1 MAADGTYQP
10 KVYHKRGGDETVVAN
25 GGAITIESGGAQTV
39 ESGGNQVI
47 ESGGKIDM
55 EPGAEMRFF
64 NDEDFSSQEMAAAN
78 RISKTTINTNQSTGG
93 TVLSDAGGSSPPVI
107 PSTVGVYLIST
118 SAAMTNG
125 SVRLYSGL
133 VGQRL
138 HIRLTNA
145 AQGSVGCVWV
155 MASGAGFTGVQLQGS
170 TRIQLSAIALRQSA
184 ASCGWVDLLCIEDG
198 VWAVITTGGD
208 VTEKATA

>member
-1 MAADGTYQP
+1 MADKTYNNQ
-10 KVYHKRGGDETVVAN
+10 KVYHKRGGDEQVIA
-25 GGAITIESGGAQTV
+25 SGGQQTV
-39 ESGGNQVI
+39 ESGGNQII

-55 EPGAEMRFF
+55 EAGAEMRFF
-64 NDEDFSSQEMAAAN
+64 NDEDFSSQQMAAAN
-78 RISKTTINTNQSTGG
+78 RISKATTNTNQSTGG

-107 PSTVGVYLIST
+107 PSTVGVYMIST

-138 HIRLTNA
+138 HIRLTQA

-155 MASGAGFTGVQLQGS
+155 MASGAGFTGVKLLGS
-170 TRIQLSAIALRQSA
+170 TRTELSAIALRQSA
-184 ASCGWVDLLCIEDG
+184 ASCGWVDLLCVTDG
-198 VWAVITTGGD
+198 TWAVVTTGGD
-208 VTEKATA
+208 VTEKAYT